1 MNQCRAFNSLS
12 RTSRRRTRMRMES
25 VRMERTNER
34 MNESIYRLC
43 ACAFLP
49 LSLPSHASSVARV
62 VRRSSRNAVASSSRS
77 TFGSVQKR
85 FRRRAKVPRRRFST
99 RSGFSLSLGWVRAR
113 ACVFFPIGWV
123 GVRSVWGVCVFSLR
137 AFNARE
143 QTARA
148 GWMDGWCERKG
159 LIRKVTT
166 TDACGMNLYS
176 SVMLI

>member
-1 MNQCRAFNSLS
+1 MNLS
-12 RTSRRRTRMRMES
+12 VVSVRVRSFLYPFRRTRR
-25 VRMERTNER
+25 
-34 MNESIYRLC
+34 
-43 ACAFLP
+43 
-49 LSLPSHASSVARV
+49 PSHASSVARRV
-62 VRRSSRNAVASSSRS
+62 MPS
-77 TFGSVQKR
+77 
-85 FRRRAKVPRRRFST
+85 RRRRDRHSGRFKRGSDDARRFPDG
-99 RSGFSLSLGWVRAR
+99 GFSPARVSLSVSGGCARAR

>member
-34 MNESIYRLC
+34 MNESICRLC

-113 ACVFFPIGWV
+113 VRFFPHRV
-123 GVRSVWGVCVFSLR
+123 GGC
-137 AFNARE
+137 AFGLGCMCFQFARV
-143 QTARA
+143 QRTRTNGAR
-148 GWMDGWCERKG
+148 GMDGWMVRTER
-159 LIRKVTT
+159 VDT
-166 TDACGMNLYS
+166 
-176 SVMLI
+176 

>member
-25 VRMERTNER
+25 LCEWNERTNER
-34 MNESIYRLC
+34 TNESICRLC

-85 FRRRAKVPRRRFST
+85 FRRKPNTSLVFRGGSQTEVFHPPVRF
-99 RSGFSLSLGWVRAR
+99 FH
-113 ACVFFPIGWV
+113 PGWV
-123 GVRSVWGVCVFSLR
+123 GVRSVWVYVFSVCARPTR
-137 AFNARE
+137 AANARD
-143 QTARA
+143 
-148 GWMDGWCERKG
+148 GSNDGWCERKG
-159 LIRKVTT
+159 FVRKVTT
-166 TDACGMNLYS
+166 TDACEMNLYS
-176 SVMLI
+176 SVM

>member
-25 VRMERTNER
+25 LYEWNERTNER
-34 MNESIYRLC
+34 TNESICRLC

-49 LSLPSHASSVARV
+49 LSLPSRASSVARV

-85 FRRRAKVPRRRFST
+85 FRRKPNT
-99 RSGFSLSLGWVRAR
+99 SLGFRGGGSQTEVFHPPVRF
-113 ACVFFPIGWV
+113 VHPGWV

-148 GWMDGWCERKG
+148 GRMEGWMIGANGKG
-159 LIRKVTT
+159 
-166 TDACGMNLYS
+166 
-176 SVMLI
+176 

>member
-1 MNQCRAFNSLS
+1 MS
-12 RTSRRRTRMRMES
+12 RLQFPFSDEPSSYTNANGTFI
-25 VRMERTNER
+25 RMERTNER
-34 MNESIYRLC
+34 TNESICRLC

-49 LSLPSHASSVARV
+49 LSLPSRASSVARV

-77 TFGSVQKR
+77 TLGSVQKR
-85 FRRRAKVPRRRFST
+85 FRRKPNTSRLGFRGGSQTEVFHPPVRFFHPR
-99 RSGFSLSLGWVRAR
+99 
-113 ACVFFPIGWV
+113 WV

-176 SVMLI
+176 SVM